1 MNDRSSGV
9 RLGTHYRWVLTSAVW
24 PPNGAAPRTLDV
36 GSHDGFWL
44 HQQPH
49 ECGVR
54 VGCDL
59 APVALYPDIHY
70 VRCDGRTLPFATGAF
85 ELCTAWDV
93 MEHVSDDR
101 AFLEELSRVLQ
112 PDGRVRLSVPHKQ
125 IAVFP
130 KRAMSWLH
138 RRWAHSIRTGYT
150 PSEIRSL
157 AEACGFESTVIP
169 LETPW
174 FRSLYLLASLMW
186 KVWPPAGRRLVSAL
200 AKRDA
205 AAGWGPKGMLLVE
218 LRKQGQQAERKRTTE

>member
-1 MNDRSSGV
+1 
-9 RLGTHYRWVLTSAVW
+9 
-24 PPNGAAPRTLDV
+24 LDV

-44 HQQPH
+44 HRQPPF
-49 ECGVR
+49 GVR
-54 VGCDL
+54 VSCDL

-70 VRCDGRTLPFATGAF
+70 IRCDGHSLPFAAGSF

-93 MEHVSDDR
+93 LEHVSNDQT
-101 AFLEELSRVLQ
+101 FLRELSRVLQ
-112 PDGRVRLSVPHKQ
+112 PGGRVRLSVPHKQ

-130 KRAMSWLH
+130 ERAMPWLH

-157 AEACGFESTVIP
+157 AEGCGFECTVIP

-174 FRSLYLLASLMW
+174 FRSLYLVASLVW
-186 KVWPPAGRRLVSAL
+186 KSCPPLGRRLVSAL
-200 AKRDA
+200 ARRDA

-218 LRKQGQQAERKRTTE
+218 LRKPACDARRQAEAI